1 MASFPVPS
9 RHLCWR
15 LWNSER
21 LAPLRFYGGYFRWP
35 LLLVVLA
42 VAGDKLIF
50 YGGMPLAAWARGEW
64 DYAQAERAFAGGR
77 DEAALV
83 AIRQALLETRG
94 EARFWRLAA
103 RISGRLDSPEAAYC
117 WRQADRLDP
126 GSTDTE
132 LSMAEAALKEGA
144 LELTDSALREVP
156 PSARSGARYELD
168 AGQLAQE
175 EVRPERARYWFEQVE
190 ASRADDA
197 RTIFALAA
205 WHGGLD
211 AAVDQARARALFQ
224 ELAARPAER
233 LAAWRGLVVLDLRRR
248 DFAAARADGRA
259 LIATPGAVFADR
271 VALLDALIPGHDV
284 DSQLAAL
291 LRTSSPGDAAQVL
304 DWMTA
309 HGRAEQALAW
319 MDGREKS
326 WRDDPTSGAVCARCL
341 AALGDWVRLRDELR
355 DCTWPG
361 REPARLMWLAR
372 ASLELGN
379 GSDALSAWHRAI
391 AACVTPADFAELARA
406 ADAFPEPDNRE
417 AEKAEAWT
425 ALINRFPELEWPW
438 RALLADDLRRGDLV
452 AAQKVSERLA
462 ALEPGEASVA
472 ANADL
477 ISLLRDGV
485 TARTAADLLRLE
497 QADPENPD
505 VATATAYS
513 LYLQGRFD
521 DALAALGALDPAELR
536 APERAAV
543 LGQLLAAAGPSDR
556 AQAALDLAA
565 AQPNLL
571 AAQRASIERAVDL
584 VAYRRAMTDLLH
596 GADAA
601 TCARARDFFGERAPS
616 GKAVFLV
623 GQSVALGADRSRA
636 AECLARLE
644 PSTLN
649 RAELLLYEGAVLHL
663 AGQTVAAEPLLELAP
678 GLHPD
683 TPGVRWH
690 RAVETWWTLVE
701 HGAFDPSVAAGL
713 LAAYRGLEMEEPGAA
728 FWRSDQGRELTLCRA
743 ALRGGVPPA
752 AVQERLEA
760 LARRVPPTPDL
771 EAEIGY
777 ALFLQ
782 GRIEAARQRLEVLSA
797 AERARHEPA
806 FYYAAILR
814 ACAAMKKHDGDVALR
829 AGVESLQVQIPAADG
844 VPW

>member
-42 VAGDKLIF
+42 VAGDKLTF

-103 RISGRLDSPEAAYC
+103 RISERLDSPEAAYC
-117 WRQADRLDP
+117 WREADRLDP

-132 LSMAEAALKEGA
+132 LNLAEAALKEGA

-156 PSARSGARYELD
+156 PATRSGSRYELD
-168 AGQLAQE
+168 AGQLAQAQD
-175 EVRPERARYWFEQVE
+175 RPERARYWFEQVE
-190 ASRADDA
+190 ASHADDA
-197 RTIFALAA
+197 RTLFALAA

-211 AAVDQARARALFQ
+211 AAAEQARARALFQ
-224 ELAARPAER
+224 ELARRPADW
-233 LAAWRGLVVLDLRRR
+233 LAAFRALVALDLQRC
-248 DFAAARADGRA
+248 DFAAARADDRA
-259 LIATPGAVFADR
+259 LLGTPGAAFADR
-271 VALLDALIPGHDV
+271 VALLDASIPGRDL

-291 LRTSSPGDAAQVL
+291 LGTSSRGDAAQVL
-304 DWMTA
+304 DWMTT

-326 WRDDPTSGAVCARCL
+326 RRDDSAIGAARARCL
-341 AALGDWVRLRDELR
+341 ATLGDWVRLRDDLR
-355 DCTWPG
+355 DCAWPG
-361 REPARLMWLAR
+361 RESARMMWLAR
-372 ASLELGN
+372 TSLELGN

-391 AACVTPADFAELARA
+391 AACVTSADFTELAQA
-406 ADAFPEPDNRE
+406 ADAFPDPDNRE
-417 AEKAEAWT
+417 AEKAEMWT
-425 ALINRFPELEWPW
+425 ALANRFPDMEWPL

-452 AAQKVSERLA
+452 AAQTISERLA
-462 ALEPGEASVA
+462 ALEPGDASVA

-477 ISLLRDGV
+477 IGLLRDGV
-485 TARTAADLLRLE
+485 TARTAVDLQRLE

-505 VATATAYS
+505 VATAAAYS

-521 DALAALGALDPAELR
+521 DALAALGALDEAELC

-543 LGQLLAAAGPSDR
+543 LGQLLAAAGPVDR

-565 AQPNLL
+565 AQPNFL
-571 AAQRASIERAVDL
+571 AAQRAAIERAGDL
-584 VAYRRAMTDLLH
+584 VAYRRAMSDLLH

-601 TCARARDFFGERAPS
+601 TCARARDFFAERAPS

-623 GQSVALGADRSRA
+623 GQSVELGSDHAQA

-649 RAELLLYEGAVLHL
+649 QAELLLYEGAVLHL
-663 AGQTVAAEPLLELAP
+663 AGQTVAAGPLLELAP
-678 GLHPD
+678 GLAPETPD
-683 TPGVRWH
+683 VRWH
-690 RAVETWWTLVE
+690 RVVETWWTLVQ
-701 HGAFDPSVAAGL
+701 HGPFDPSVAAGL
-713 LAAYRGLEMEEPGAA
+713 LAAYRGLESEEPAA
-728 FWRSDQGRELTLCRA
+728 TFWRGDEGRELELCRT
-743 ALRGGVPPA
+743 ALRGGAPPA

-760 LARRVPPTPDL
+760 LARRGPPTPEL

-782 GRIEAARQRLEVLSA
+782 GRIEAGRQRLEVLSGG
-797 AERARHEPA
+797 ERARPEAA
-806 FYYAAILR
+806 FYYAEILR
-814 ACAAMKKHDGDVALR
+814 ACAAMKKRDGDAALR
-829 AGVESLQVQIPAADG
+829 AGVELAGRKSP
-844 VPW
+844 